1 MRVYLDTNVV
11 ISGMATRGL
20 CADVLQ
26 LVLAEH
32 ELVAGETMLAELTRV
47 LNDKLG
53 VPEEVI
59 EETTAFIRRQ
69 AIVVRTELEG
79 SIKGLDRADSAIVME
94 AAAGAVDV
102 LVTGDQGLL
111 KVPGLPVKTP
121 SPRDFWNLLRNRVP

>member
-1 MRVYLDTNVV
+1 
-11 ISGMATRGL
+11 MATRGL